1 MKINFE
7 TLKKAPLFNG
17 IDSDEFLP
25 CLRAAVGNYEKGQT
39 VFAEGDEIKYVG
51 VVLSGSVHII
61 SEDFNGNRTISA
73 TAGTGDLFAE
83 AFAFSGKKYFPVSV
97 VAAERS
103 EILFLDRDC
112 LHSPC
117 ARSCRDHRT
126 LISNLLEIIVG
137 KNLIL
142 NKKIEVLS
150 KRTTREKLMTY
161 LLSEAK
167 KAGKSSFVIPYDR
180 QALAD
185 FLCVDRSAMSTEIG
199 KLRKEGIIKAEKSR
213 FTVLKEN

>member
-17 IDSDEFLP
+17 IESDEFLS
-25 CLRAAVGNYEKGQT
+25 CLRATVGNYEKGQT
-39 VFAEGDEIKYVG
+39 VFAEGNEIKYVG
-51 VVLSGSVHII
+51 VVLSGRVDIV

-73 TAGTGDLFAE
+73 TAETGDLFAE

-97 VAAERS
+97 IAAEMS
-103 EILFLDRDC
+103 EILFLDRNC

-117 ARSCRDHRT
+117 ARSCENHRR

-142 NKKIEVLS
+142 NKKIEFLS
-150 KRTTREKLMTY
+150 KRTTREKLMAY

-167 KAGKSSFVIPYDR
+167 KAGKSSFTIPYDR

-185 FLCVDRSAMSTEIG
+185 FLCVDRSAMSSEIG
-199 KLRKEGIIKAEKSR
+199 KLRKEGVIKAEKNR
-213 FTVLKEN
+213 FTILKER

>member
-17 IDSDEFLP
+17 IESDEFLP
-25 CLRAAVGNYEKGQT
+25 CLRATVGNYEKGQT
-39 VFAEGDEIKYVG
+39 VFAEGSEIKYVG
-51 VVLSGSVHII
+51 VVLSGRVDIV

-73 TAGTGDLFAE
+73 TAETGDLFAE

-97 VAAERS
+97 IAAEMS
-103 EILFLDRDC
+103 EILFLDRNC

-117 ARSCRDHRT
+117 ARSCENHRK

-142 NKKIEVLS
+142 NKKIEFLS
-150 KRTTREKLMTY
+150 KRTTREKLMAY

-167 KAGKSSFVIPYDR
+167 KAGKSSFTLPYDR

-185 FLCVDRSAMSTEIG
+185 FLCVDRSAMSSEIG
-199 KLRKEGIIKAEKSR
+199 KLRKEGVIKAEKNR
-213 FTVLKEN
+213 FTILKER

>member
-17 IDSDEFLP
+17 IESDEFLS
-25 CLRAAVGNYEKGQT
+25 CLRATVGNYEKGQT
-39 VFAEGDEIKYVG
+39 VFAEGNEIKYVG
-51 VVLSGSVHII
+51 VVLSGRVDIV

-73 TAGTGDLFAE
+73 TAETGDLFAE

-97 VAAERS
+97 IAAEMS
-103 EILFLDRDC
+103 EILFLDRNC

-117 ARSCRDHRT
+117 ARSCENHRK

-142 NKKIEVLS
+142 NKKIEFLS
-150 KRTTREKLMTY
+150 KRTTREKLMAY

-167 KAGKSSFVIPYDR
+167 KVGKSSFTIPYDR

-185 FLCVDRSAMSTEIG
+185 FLCVDRSAMSSEIG
-199 KLRKEGIIKAEKSR
+199 KLRKEGIIKAEKNR
-213 FTVLKEN
+213 FTILKER